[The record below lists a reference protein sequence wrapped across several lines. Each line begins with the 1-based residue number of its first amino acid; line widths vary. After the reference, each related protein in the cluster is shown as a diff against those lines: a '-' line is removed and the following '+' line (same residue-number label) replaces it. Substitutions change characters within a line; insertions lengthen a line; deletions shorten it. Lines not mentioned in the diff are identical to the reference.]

1 MKIINLTPHTVTIVD
16 SEGKL
21 DFEIPASGMVARVSS
36 ETVNVGY
43 LFDLIPITETV
54 FGEVEGLPDPDGNY
68 YVVSRMVAERVPNR
82 KDVLI
87 PNESVRDSN
96 GVIIGC
102 RSLAHV

>member
-1 MKIINLTPHTVTIVD
+1 MAIINLTPHTVTIVD

-36 ETVNVGY
+36 ETVEVGY
-43 LFDLIPITETV
+43 LFGIPVTETV

-82 KDVLI
+82 RDVLI
-87 PNESVRDSN
+87 PNESVRNEN